1 MPVLEATTPDSSD
14 AVRNSQ
20 DSTPQYASRR
30 EMRAALEREARRPA
44 PRAVSERTAAARA
57 AVELPAIP
65 EASPAVRAEATAAPA
80 APTVSV
86 HPAPRTAKPTRAE
99 RFAARRLTAPERTV
113 AVKTPIAP
121 SKKQKPA
128 IVLITLLAVPGF
140 LASASLP
147 AFAFA
152 PAGSEHQAEIEQ
164 AASELNAKVGTA
176 QELAVDSTVI
186 GAQVQQDAITATSES
201 DLQAAKAAEAAA
213 LKAQQLAAAALA
225 SYSGTSAGTVS
236 GTVTG
241 VRAAGDDYPW
251 SSAGNTLSPLNYY
264 YRQCVDFVAWRLNR
278 DAGVTSAPW
287 KYVWSNLTPTGGN
300 ASAWKAAWQANGWTI
315 SSTPVTGSVA
325 WFNGNHVAYVK
336 EVVGSNVIIEE
347 YNGMAKLAYAIR
359 TIPISSVASYLYP
372 PPR

>member
-1 MPVLEATTPDSSD
+1 VLEATTPDSSD
-14 AVRNSQ
+14 AVRNGQ
-20 DSTPQYASRR
+20 DSTPQDSAPQYASRR

-44 PRAVSERTAAARA
+44 PRAVSARTSAARA
-57 AVELPAIP
+57 AAMPAVP
-65 EASPAVRAEATAAPA
+65 EASAAVRAEVAPSI
-80 APTVSV
+80 SV
-86 HPAPRTAKPTRAE
+86 HATPRTAKPTRAE
-99 RFAARRLTAPERTV
+99 RFAARRLTAPERPV
-113 AVKTPIAP
+113 AVKTTTAP
-121 SKKQKPA
+121 RKRQKPA
-128 IVLITLLAVPGF
+128 VVLITLLAVPGF

-164 AASELNAKVGTA
+164 TADALNAKTGAA
-176 QELAVDSTVI
+176 QELSVDSTVV
-186 GAQVQQDAITATSES
+186 GAQVQQDVITATSEGE
-201 DLQAAKAAEAAA
+201 LKAAQVAAAAA
-213 LKAQQLAAAALA
+213 LKAQQLQAAALA
-225 SYSGTSAGTVS
+225 SYSGTSTGTKSGTVS
-236 GTVTG
+236 T

-278 DAGVTSAPW
+278 DAGSTGAPW

-300 ASAWKAAWQANGWTI
+300 ASAWKSAWAANGWTI
-315 SSTPVTGSVA
+315 SDVPVTGSVA

-359 TIPISSVASYLYP
+359 TIPISSVAAYLYP

>member
-1 MPVLEATTPDSSD
+1 MLEATTPDSSD
-14 AVRNSQ
+14 AVRTSQ

-30 EMRAALEREARRPA
+30 EARAALEREARRPA
-44 PRAVSERTAAARA
+44 KAV
-57 AVELPAIP
+57 AVPVTVVPAG
-65 EASPAVRAEATAAPA
+65 PAVA
-80 APTVSV
+80 SV
-86 HPAPRTAKPTRAE
+86 HAAPRTAKPTRAE
-99 RFAARRLTAPERTV
+99 RGAARRLTAPERTV
-113 AVKTPIAP
+113 AVAPRVSP

-128 IVLITLLAVPGF
+128 VVLITLLAVPGF

-152 PAGSEHQAEIEQ
+152 PAGSEHQAEISE
-164 AASELNAKVGTA
+164 AADALNAANGTS
-176 QELAVDSTVI
+176 QELAVGNTVV
-186 GAQVQQDAITATSES
+186 GAQVQQDAITATSEAE
-201 DLQAAKAAEAAA
+201 LKAAQVAAAAA
-213 LKAQQLAAAALA
+213 LKAEQLAAAALA
-225 SYSGTSAGTVS
+225 SYSTRSSSSSTTGTVS
-236 GTVTG
+236 GTVSS

-251 SSAGNTLSPLNYY
+251 PSAGNTLSPLNYY

-278 DAGVTSAPW
+278 DAGSMSAPW

-300 ASAWKAAWQANGWTI
+300 ASAWKSAWAANGWTI